1 MDSERTEF
9 RPDAGSVRRSQR
21 GQLWWVAWAGAL
33 SALAAS
39 IGVAGGSGWAVLL
52 GVAAAAVGLGM
63 IVVVLLRHRRLN
75 QVLQDG
81 RPLVVDAGGLELPG
95 EPPLPWS
102 AVAAVVA
109 HRLKWGGLEVTRT
122 DGRQLR
128 ISARQYGCT
137 VDDLAAAVARYVP
150 VGDPDAA
157 YRAWGDYLHG

>member
-128 ISARQYGCT
+128 IPARQYGCT

>member
-1 MDSERTEF
+1 VDSERTEF
-9 RPDAGSVRRSQR
+9 RPDAGSVRRAQR
-21 GQLWWVAWAGAL
+21 GQLWWIAWAGAF

-39 IGVAGGSGWAVLL
+39 VGVAGGSGWTVLL
-52 GVAAAAVGLGM
+52 GAAAVAVGLGM
-63 IVVVLLRHRRLN
+63 IVAVVLRHRRLGR
-75 QVLQDG
+75 VLREA
-81 RPLVVDAGGLELPG
+81 RPLVVHAGGLELPG
-95 EPPLPWS
+95 EPPLPWPG
-102 AVAAVVA
+102 VAAVVA

-128 ISARQYGCT
+128 IPAQQYGCT

>member
-1 MDSERTEF
+1 MDSDPTVF
-9 RPDAGSVRRSQR
+9 RPDAGSIRRAQR

-39 IGVAGGSGWAVLL
+39 IGVAGGSGWGVLL
-52 GVAAAAVGLGM
+52 GVVAAAVGLGM
-63 IVVVLLRHRRLN
+63 IVVIVVRHRRLGR
-75 QVLQDG
+75 VLQEA
-81 RPLVVDAGGLELPG
+81 RPLVVHAGGIELPG

-128 ISARQYGCT
+128 IPAAPFGCT
-137 VDDLAAAVARYVP
+137 VDDLAAVVARYVP

-157 YRAWGDYLHG
+157 YRAWGDYWHG